1 MQNDEDRL
9 VKLSIKSFLLYV
21 LLITFMVF
29 ISSWQSL
36 SFHFWKDDWIRVWMT
51 IYRPDLLLNFLG
63 LRAHPGTTIEEMF
76 FGPILGLNPFYW
88 QIEGL
93 FLKILASLSVGLM
106 ILATTHSRK
115 IAYISSLFFATCVA
129 GIESFNVISAH
140 AASLT
145 IIFFGVGFY
154 YWTRSFEEKNVYS
167 FICSLPFLII
177 SFLISP
183 ARAAAIPILIMIWD
197 LLTIIRGFH
206 LKDHFKI
213 YLIRWL
219 VLLVSLFLAIS
230 LFKGQ
235 DEGGLISE
243 LIHIAGIIINQ
254 PSRLNNFFASIG
266 NLFIG
271 WIIPL
276 PETAGL
282 SYPTLLSVVVGFIFF
297 IFLLIVIIRFFKKRT
312 LVLQNRLF
320 FLLFIYLG
328 YLPNWWFYSDITV
341 GTSYRYLT
349 LSLIG
354 LSYLISSL
362 VSSLSRKYFL
372 SALLLVLGLNI
383 ILTNLLLS
391 SQLPY
396 RSIAIVNHIWDQIDT
411 LVPKSKT
418 DNIFLYTGEDPN
430 RFALLDWSL
439 FFPFAIRRNL
449 TDVKDFPILVH
460 DRNSIQ
466 MLLCGEDTEVNT
478 PVSKYIHRDRIPL
491 SHLYAF
497 RLEQGNIINEST
509 EYREYFK
516 LHALC
521 SL

>member
-1 MQNDEDRL
+1 MQNGDNL
-9 VKLSIKSFLLYV
+9 LHLPSIKSILFYIFLISIL
-21 LLITFMVF
+21 VF

-36 SFHFWKDDWIRVWMT
+36 NFHFWKDDWIRIWMAY
-51 IYRPDLLLNFLG
+51 YRPDLLLNFLG

-154 YWTRSFEEKNVYS
+154 YWARSFEEKNVYG

-197 LLTIIRGFH
+197 LLTIIRGFY

-243 LIHIAGIIINQ
+243 LIHIARIIINQ

-372 SALLLVLGLNI
+372 TACLLVLGLNI
-383 ILTNLLLS
+383 VTNNILIS

-396 RSIAIVNHIWDQIDT
+396 RSVTIVNHVWDQIDE
-411 LVPKSKT
+411 LVPKGET

-430 RFALLDWSL
+430 RLALLDWSL
-439 FFPFAIRRNL
+439 FFPLAIKRGVVDIR
-449 TDVKDFPILVH
+449 DFPILVQ
-460 DRNSIQ
+460 DSNSIK
-466 MLLCGEDTEVNT
+466 MLLCGQATEVNT
-478 PVSKYIHRDRIPL
+478 PVSKYIHRNKIPL
-491 SHLYAF
+491 SRLYAF
-497 RLEQGNIINEST
+497 RLDQGNIVNESVK
-509 EYREYFK
+509 YRDFFK
-516 LHALC
+516 TKIQC